1 MTKVYKARLI
11 KHTNALQSIFVQSQE
26 HHRPETSIRR
36 RGKWETLAKSD
47 KRLGGSDA
55 TELAAGDGEAPLLH
69 HKGRQSLA
77 DSFSTGLSKL
87 ELVPR

>member
-26 HHRPETSIRR
+26 HHRPKTSIRR

-55 TELAAGDGEAPLLH
+55 TELAAGDGEAGKVAPPPA
-69 HKGRQSLA
+69 G
-77 DSFSTGLSKL
+77 FSSVLIL
-87 ELVPR
+87 

>member
-26 HHRPETSIRR
+26 HHRPKTSIRR

-47 KRLGGSDA
+47 KRLGGSDV
-55 TELAAGDGEAPLLH
+55 TEAGDGEAGKVAPPPGGFRSVLIL
-69 HKGRQSLA
+69 
-77 DSFSTGLSKL
+77 
-87 ELVPR
+87 